1 MLKGKKVVLRPIRRS
16 DKELFLKWFNDL
28 EVIQFLSPYLPITE
42 GSEEKWIEET
52 MVKQRPAFTIEA
64 ILKNRKTKPIG
75 SCDIHEIKEKDRR
88 GEFGIMIGEKDF
100 WGRGYGTEAAQLVI
114 TYSFQS
120 LNLHK
125 ISSAA
130 YAFNERSIKMH
141 EKVGFKREGRRREQI
156 FKNGKYHDDIVF
168 GLLRRDWI
176 KKNKAG

>member
-1 MLKGKKVVLRPIRRS
+1 MLRGKKVILRPIKRS
-16 DKELFLKWFNDL
+16 DKELFLRWLNDP
-28 EVIQFLSPYLPITE
+28 EVIQFLVAYLPLAE
-42 GSEEKWIEET
+42 GLEEKWIEET
-52 MVKQRPAFTIEA
+52 MVGQRPVFTIEA
-64 ILKNRKTKPIG
+64 ILKNGKTKPIG
-75 SCDIHEIKEKDRR
+75 NCGFQEMSSKDRR

-100 WGRGYGTEAAQLVI
+100 WGSGYGLEATQLAI
-114 TYSFQS
+114 SYGFYN
-120 LNLHK
+120 LNLNK

-141 EKVGFKREGRRREQI
+141 EKVGFKREGRRCEQI